1 MTSFSTLLSVHLI
14 SIALS
19 VGLLTLRFWLRYQ
32 KHPQAFARWTRIVPP
47 VVDTLLLLSGIALM
61 AKAHIQPFSGQA
73 QWLTEKLFGVIIYIV
88 LGFIALDYRRMH
100 SQQARIIAFPLALV
114 VLYIIIKL
122 ATTKVPLLGEV
133 MRSLAD
139 FEFNKAPLCE
149 GMILACEAI
158 RRDFPSQ
165 DVYDELER
173 LVSLAKEEISQLL
186 PLEEQLEKLI
196 ALFYGDWGFKAS
208 RGVYRLSDALWLDQV
223 LKNRQ
228 GSAVSLGAV
237 LLWVANRLDLPL
249 LPVIFPTQLILR
261 IECPDGEIWLINPF
275 NGESLSEHMLDVWL
289 KGNISPSAE
298 LFYEDLDEADNIEV
312 IRKLLDTLKASLM
325 EENQMELA
333 LRTSEALLQ
342 FNPEDPYEIR
352 DRGLIYAQL
361 DCEHVALNDLSY
373 FVEQCPEDPISEMIR
388 AQINNIAHKH
398 IVLH

>member
-1 MTSFSTLLSVHLI
+1 
-14 SIALS
+14 
-19 VGLLTLRFWLRYQ
+19 
-32 KHPQAFARWTRIVPP
+32 
-47 VVDTLLLLSGIALM
+47 
-61 AKAHIQPFSGQA
+61 
-73 QWLTEKLFGVIIYIV
+73 
-88 LGFIALDYRRMH
+88 
-100 SQQARIIAFPLALV
+100 
-114 VLYIIIKL
+114 
-122 ATTKVPLLGEV
+122 

-223 LKNRQ
+223 LK
-228 GSAVSLGAV
+228 
-237 LLWVANRLDLPL
+237 
-249 LPVIFPTQLILR
+249 
-261 IECPDGEIWLINPF
+261 DGEIWLINPF

-388 AQINNIAHKH
+388 TVWRYERAGISRSGDAHLRALRNCDPETGYPLR
-398 IVLH
+398 VQSLF

>member
-47 VVDTLLLLSGIALM
+47 VVDTVLLLSGIALM
-61 AKAHIQPFSGQA
+61 AKAHILPFSGQA

-352 DRGLIYAQL
+352 DRGLIYVQL

>member
-196 ALFYGDWGFKAS
+196 ALFYGEWGFKAS